1 MVSTRN
7 TIEIAEL
14 LDDGF
19 SLEDASQLLIYP
31 LFPNDG
37 NDSERVFV
45 KQLIQKFVQAESKK
59 QLFDITEL
67 DDELDVNID

>member
-19 SLEDASQLLIYP
+19 SLEDASQLLVYP

-45 KQLIQKFVQAESKK
+45 KQLVQKYVQAESKK
-59 QLFDITEL
+59 ELFDITDLE
-67 DDELDVNID
+67 D

>member
-59 QLFDITEL
+59 ELFDITDLE
-67 DDELDVNID
+67 D

>member
-45 KQLIQKFVQAESKK
+45 KQLIQKYVGETSDKD
-59 QLFDITEL
+59 LFDINEFEL
-67 DDELDVNID
+67 